1 MSDVQPDARHREI
14 LFHGDDETPLP
25 FVIELPQSVFKKQ
38 LADAFRYAARAR
50 SADDCVRRTGSA
62 LFGRG

>member
-1 MSDVQPDARHREI
+1 MSDVQADARRREI
-14 LFHGDDETPLP
+14 TFHDHDEAPLP

-38 LADAFRYAARAR
+38 LADAFRFAARAR

-62 LFGRG
+62 LFGGG